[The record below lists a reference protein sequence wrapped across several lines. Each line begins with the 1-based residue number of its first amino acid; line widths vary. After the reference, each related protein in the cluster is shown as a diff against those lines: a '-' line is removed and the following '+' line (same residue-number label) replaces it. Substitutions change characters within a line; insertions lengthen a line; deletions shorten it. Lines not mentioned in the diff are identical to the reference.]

1 MSERFKVTKS
11 EEAVLFRNY
20 GATADDDA
28 DNEAFGKNE
37 PHVVIGSNH
46 LTTNKDEEE
55 ERDTGR
61 NH

>member
-20 GATADDDA
+20 GATADEET
-28 DNEAFGKNE
+28 DNDVYGKTDG
-37 PHVVIGSNH
+37 PHVIIGNNI
-46 LTTNKDEEE
+46 NKEEE

-61 NH
+61 KH